1 MLYEHV
7 GDNRSGK
14 TFTNALF
21 AWEAYNL
28 GRAVYC
34 NCSQDIERPGEYLCI
49 LNFPHYHIDMD
60 QIRRTNLF
68 NCYVMSDES
77 VEVLEARRAMKNTV
91 LELTYFNRRRRKGAL
106 IGIMTRYGMKILIP
120 VSEQTPTSG

>member
-1 MLYEHV
+1 
-7 GDNRSGK
+7 
-14 TFTNALF
+14 
-21 AWEAYNL
+21 
-28 GRAVYC
+28 
-34 NCSQDIERPGEYLCI
+34 
-49 LNFPHYHIDMD
+49 MD